1 MHRLIVLGLFL
12 SMSIAP
18 SVVAWEFEWTATG
31 PWQIDDYSL
40 QQIPLDGEYV
50 QNASEVELLIEG
62 LSHTCPM
69 DLNIFLLDP
78 FGGGI
83 EIIDDTGD
91 QIPIVDFTF
100 TFSDDGIPLPT
111 GNDPLVNGADYL
123 PLAPGTFGQYDGEIN
138 AGTWY
143 LLVLDDAPNHSGEFD
158 SFTLRGIPEPMTLS
172 LLALGA
178 VVALR
183 RRRP

>member
-12 SMSIAP
+12 SVSIAP

-31 PWQIDDYSL
+31 GPWLIEDYSI

-91 QIPIVDFTF
+91 QIPISGVTI
-100 TFSDDGIPLPT
+100 TFSDDGIPLP
-111 GNDPLVNGADYL
+111 GDNEIMNGADYV

-143 LLVLDDAPNHSGEFD
+143 LLVLDDAPNHSGDFY

-178 VVALR
+178 LVALR
-183 RRRP
+183 RMRP